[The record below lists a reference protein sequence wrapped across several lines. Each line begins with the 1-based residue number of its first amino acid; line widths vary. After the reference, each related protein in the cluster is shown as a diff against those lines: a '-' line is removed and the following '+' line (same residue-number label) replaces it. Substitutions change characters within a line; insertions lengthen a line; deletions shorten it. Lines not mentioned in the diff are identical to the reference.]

1 MPDIID
7 EIKEASIKQAR
18 QMHEEALKRFGE
30 DFDID
35 MRQELAKISAPN
47 DFLEPID
54 PSIIDPVM
62 EEDGEEDD
70 QDSTEVS

>member
-18 QMHEEALKRFGE
+18 EMREKAIRLFGE

-35 MRQELAKISAPN
+35 MRQELAKLSSPN

-54 PSIIDPVM
+54 PSIIDPM
-62 EEDGEEDD
+62 IEEEEDD